1 MKAMILAAGFGK
13 RMRPLTDH
21 CPKPLLKVNDK
32 ALIEYH
38 IEELAAAGF
47 NELVINHAY
56 LGEQIEHYLGDG
68 SRYGVNIN
76 YSPETEPLETAGGI
90 AKALPLLGD
99 EPFLVVNGDV
109 WIDYDF
115 KQLILNDVKL
125 GHLVLVSNPE
135 HNPTGDFVLAANSIA
150 MKTANE
156 TAFTFAGLSVL
167 HPQLFK
173 NAEGKDLS
181 GKIKLLDVLLPA
193 IQDGLIS
200 GELFNGDWVDV
211 GTPERLQALDE
222 RIRSI

>member
-38 IEELAAAGF
+38 IEALAAAGF

-109 WIDYDF
+109 WINYNF
-115 KQLILNDVKL
+115 KQLVLSDVKL
-125 GHLVLVSNPE
+125 GHLILVPNPE
-135 HNPTGDFVLAANSIA
+135 HNPTGDFVLTESKVVMKAA
-150 MKTANE
+150 KE

-173 NAEGKDLS
+173 DVEGKNLN

-193 IQDGLIS
+193 IQQGLVS
-200 GELFNGDWVDV
+200 GEIFYGDWVDV
-211 GTPERLQALDE
+211 GTPERLQTLD
-222 RIRSI
+222 RRVSSI